1 MRITFLL
8 TQDLS
13 SPSGLGRYFPW
24 AKELVKLGH
33 DVRVIALHPDFKRI
47 KARRMLQEGVTVEYV
62 AQMHVK
68 KSGSTK
74 TYFSPFQLAWIVFLG
89 TLKLAAA
96 AVTAPT
102 DVLMIGKP
110 HPMNSIAGLIVKL
123 LKSHTRIILD
133 IDDYEAG
140 SNRFQSAWQKRIIA
154 WFEKTIPRLA
164 QTVTCNTFFNIQR
177 LKNLGISSDKLVYLP
192 NGIDPD
198 RFQQPDPDEVHKLRK
213 LLNLVD
219 HRVIAYIGSMSLT
232 NHAVDLLLRA
242 FVTVRASIPDA
253 RLILVGG
260 GEDLEKLKKLSRE
273 LEVED
278 AVVFTGR
285 VDPSQISLYYA
296 ISDISVDPVYDD
308 DAARGR
314 CPLKMFESWACGVP
328 FVTAA
333 VGDRETLSGDPQ
345 AALLVK
351 PGDEYSLAA
360 CLQEVLVDSRLQ
372 QQISAAGLDRVKHFT
387 WETITDQTANDLWM
401 QHPISEK

>member
-1 MRITFLL
+1 
-8 TQDLS
+8 
-13 SPSGLGRYFPW
+13 
-24 AKELVKLGH
+24 
-33 DVRVIALHPDFKRI
+33 
-47 KARRMLQEGVTVEYV
+47 MLQEGVTVEYA

-74 TYFSPFQLAWIVFLG
+74 TYFSPIQLVWIVFWG

-123 LKSHTRIILD
+123 LKPHTRIILD

-154 WFEKTIPRLA
+154 WFEKTIPRLV

-177 LKNLGISSDKLVYLP
+177 LKNLGISPDKLVYLP

-213 LLNLVD
+213 LLNLAD

-260 GEDLEKLKKLSRE
+260 GEDLEKLKKLSSE

-296 ISDISVDPVYDD
+296 ISEISVDPVYDD

-351 PGDEYSLAA
+351 PGDENSLAA
-360 CLQEVLVDSRLQ
+360 GLQAVLVDSRLQ

-387 WETITDQTANDLWM
+387 WETIVDQTSNDLWM
-401 QHPISEK
+401 QHPIGEK

>member
-1 MRITFLL
+1 MEITFLL

-33 DVRVIALHPDFKRI
+33 HVRVIALHPDFKRI
-47 KARRMLQEGVTVEYV
+47 KTRRMLQEGVTVEYA

-74 TYFSPFQLAWIVFLG
+74 TYFSPIQLVWIVFWG

-123 LKSHTRIILD
+123 LKPHTRIILD

-154 WFEKTIPRLA
+154 WFEKTIPRLV

-177 LKNLGISSDKLVYLP
+177 LKNLGISPDKLVYLP

-213 LLNLVD
+213 LLNLAD

-260 GEDLEKLKKLSRE
+260 GEDLEKLKKLSSE

-296 ISDISVDPVYDD
+296 ISEISVDPVYDD

-351 PGDEYSLAA
+351 PGDENSLAA
-360 CLQEVLVDSRLQ
+360 GLQAVLVDSRLQ

-387 WETITDQTANDLWM
+387 WETIVDQTSNDLWM
-401 QHPISEK
+401 QHPIGEK